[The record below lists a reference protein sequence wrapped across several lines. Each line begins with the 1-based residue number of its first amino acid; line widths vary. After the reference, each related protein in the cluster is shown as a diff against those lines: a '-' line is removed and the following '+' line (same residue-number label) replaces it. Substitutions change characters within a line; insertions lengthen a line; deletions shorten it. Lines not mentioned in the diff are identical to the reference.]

1 VEGLTL
7 GPATEGV
14 LDLAK
19 VCALCNQASIHYIE
33 GKYERVGE
41 PTEAAL
47 KVPFN
52 ILSQTI

>member
-1 VEGLTL
+1 MEGLTL